1 MSSLDDNRTEAIRI
15 ITDDSRRIEFE
26 AVDIVVNGGPDT
38 GLQGSYSLPVI
49 RIGTALDNDIV
60 LTDRAVSRHHAEIHV
75 TKQGL
80 LIRDLGSTNGTFVGQ
95 LRVTEAYLTP
105 DTSCTIGY
113 SQLSIQLRTEEH
125 HFRIPK
131 ENHLGEL
138 VGASEPMRELFGYL
152 RAVADTPTT
161 VLINGE
167 SGCGKELVARTLH
180 ELSGRPG
187 ALVVFD
193 ASVTDHEMVRNDL
206 FGHVKGAFTGA
217 AGSREGAFR
226 RAHEGTL
233 FIDEIGELPLDLQ
246 PRLLRALE
254 NREVTPIGSDQSVR
268 VDVRVVAATH
278 RDLAMMVQEGSFRA
292 DLYYRLSVLTLR
304 VPPLRD
310 ISQDIPLL
318 VKSFIQRLGLNC
330 QIMPD
335 AMEALKRYHW
345 PGNVRE
351 LRNVLERAAVLCKN
365 GQVGVA
371 DLMLPGSAASAM
383 PIPQNTAY
391 KSPPPS
397 PAGQALPGAVPAG
410 TSSAAS
416 ASRSDLK
423 ELERQ
428 MIIEALARN
437 GNNKTATAREL
448 DIPLS
453 TLKRRLK
460 DYQIE

>member
-1 MSSLDDNRTEAIRI
+1 MPSTDNNRTEAIRI
-15 ITDDSRRIEFE
+15 VTDDSRRIEFE
-26 AVDIVVNGGPDT
+26 AVEIGVQAGPDA

-49 RIGTALDNDIV
+49 RIGTAPDNDIV
-60 LTDRAVSRHHAEIHV
+60 LSDRAVSRHHAEIHV

-105 DTSCTIGY
+105 ETSCTIGY

-125 HFRIPK
+125 LFRIPT
-131 ENHLGEL
+131 EDHLGEL
-138 VGASEPMRELFGYL
+138 VGASEPMRELFGYI
-152 RAVADTPTT
+152 RAVANAPTT

-180 ELSGRPG
+180 ELSGRSGP
-187 ALVVFD
+187 LVVFD
-193 ASVTDHEMVRNDL
+193 ASVTDPEMVRNDL

-226 RAHEGTL
+226 HANGGTL

-254 NREVTPIGSDQSVR
+254 NREVTPIGSDQTIR
-268 VDVRVVAATH
+268 IDARVVAATH
-278 RDLAMMVQEGSFRA
+278 RDLAMMVQEGTFRA

-310 ISQDIPLL
+310 IREDIPLL
-318 VKSFIQRLGLNC
+318 VNSFVERLGLSC
-330 QIMPD
+330 KITPE
-335 AMEALKRYHW
+335 AMTALQNYNW

-351 LRNVLERAAVLCKN
+351 LRNVLERAAVLSQT
-365 GQVGVA
+365 GQIKPA
-371 DLMLPGSAASAM
+371 DLMLPSGGSSPMPPSQQPVPNALSQGGAAAS
-383 PIPQNTAY
+383 N
-391 KSPPPS
+391 PS
-397 PAGQALPGAVPAG
+397 AKGG
-410 TSSAAS
+410 
-416 ASRSDLK
+416 SRSDLK
-423 ELERQ
+423 EMERQ
-428 MIIEALARN
+428 MIVEALARN

-460 DYQIE
+460 DYQID